1 MSVSRREFITA
12 AAAAAL
18 APRPAAGQ
26 EAPAWLAPLREPAAR
41 LLGAALADTVAWRR
55 LAELTDTF
63 GHRLSGSRA
72 LENAIE
78 WALREMQRDGLEG
91 VRAEPVMVPHWVRGR
106 ERLEMTAPFPNT
118 VVMLGLGNSVG
129 TPPEGIEADL
139 LVVSSFADLEKRAAD
154 AAGRIV
160 LFNVPFTGY
169 GPTVAYRTIGASRAA
184 RTGAVACLVRS
195 VGLDGLRTPHTGMLS
210 YEADQPRIPAAAVPV
225 EDALRLQRLV
235 DGGVRVRLRLV
246 MEARMLADAESAN
259 VVAEIRGR
267 ERPDEIVVVGGHF
280 DSWDVGTGA
289 VDDGGGCIVSWEALR
304 LMKALGMRPRR
315 TVRAVLFTNE
325 ENGLR
330 GGLAYRDQH
339 RDELAQ
345 HVLMLESDAGVF
357 RPRGFGFSGSEEARA
372 AVQAIASL
380 LRGMEADHVGPSGGG
395 ADIAPSVN
403 AAQLPAMSLD
413 VDGSEYFRYHH
424 TEADTV
430 DKLDPGDV
438 ARCAAAVAVMSW
450 AVAELPHRLGGD
462 PSGSR

>member
-1 MSVSRREFITA
+1 MSFSRREFISA
-12 AAAAAL
+12 AVAAAL
-18 APRPAAGQ
+18 TPRPGAA
-26 EAPAWLAPLREPAAR
+26 EPPPWLRPLREPAAR
-41 LLGAALADTVAWRR
+41 LLGAALSDTFAWRR

-63 GHRLSGSRA
+63 GHRLSGSQS

-78 WALREMQRDGLEG
+78 WAVREMQRDGLEG
-91 VRAEPVMVPHWVRGR
+91 VRTEPVMVPRWVRGR
-106 ERLEMTAPFPNT
+106 ERLEITAPHAGAL
-118 VVMLGLGNSVG
+118 VMLGLGNSVG
-129 TPPEGIEADL
+129 TPPEGLEADL
-139 LVVSSFADLEKRAAD
+139 LVVSSFADLEQRAAQ

-169 GPTVAYRTIGASRAA
+169 GSTVAYRTIGASRAA
-184 RTGAVACLVRS
+184 RAGAIACLVRS

-210 YEADQPRIPAAAVPV
+210 YEADQPRIPAAAIPV
-225 EDALRLQRLV
+225 EDALRLQRLSQREE
-235 DGGVRVRLRLV
+235 RVRLRLV
-246 MEARMLADAESAN
+246 MEARMLPDVESAN

-289 VDDGGGCIVSWEALR
+289 IDDGGGCIVSWEALR
-304 LMKALGMRPRR
+304 LMKTLDLRPRR

-339 RDELAQ
+339 RDELAR

-357 RPRGFGFSGSEEARA
+357 RPRGFGFSGPEEARQT
-372 AVQAIASL
+372 VQAIASL
-380 LRGMEADHVGPSGGG
+380 LRGIEAHRVGLSGGG

-403 AAQLPAMSLD
+403 AALVPAMSLD
-413 VDGSEYFRYHH
+413 VDDTEYFRYHH

-450 AVAELPHRLGGD
+450 AVAEAPHRLAGI
-462 PSGSR
+462 PPGSR